1 MIRMIAGVYGLR
13 VEMPDGR
20 MKVVGMGPDSGPFSI
35 PAEQEARLVEDG
47 LAEYVPGEPVEDE
60 EAQDGAPIGFDE
72 TPPEDASEESLDADE
87 ESSDIADEP
96 VEDEGDTPAY
106 EGMSAKELRELG
118 AEYGLSFKANA
129 SKVSMIE
136 AIKAQ
141 IAELDGDVED
151 APAFDA
157 SEAVL

>member
-1 MIRMIAGVYGLR
+1 MIKMIAGVYGLR
-13 VEMPDGR
+13 VTAPNGR

-35 PAEQEARLVEDG
+35 SAEQEARLVEDG
-47 LAEYVPGEPVEDE
+47 LAEYVPGEPVEDG

-72 TPPEDASEESLDADE
+72 TPPEDATE
-87 ESSDIADEP
+87 ESSDTDEEP
-96 VEDEGDTPAY
+96 AEDEGDTPAY
-106 EGMSAKELRELG
+106 EDMSAKELRELG
-118 AEYGLSFKANA
+118 VEYGLSFKANA

-136 AIKAQ
+136 AIKARV
-141 IAELDGDVED
+141 AELDGDVED